1 MRLLGLVLALTCTL
15 VALAAD
21 AQQGKV
27 YRVGLLLQASPPSPG
42 PPGCSLQPCVTSGMS
57 MDRTSFSSV
66 SGQAVR
72 TNAFP
77 LSLVSSLR

>member
-42 PPGCSLQPCVTSGMS
+42 PPGLFVTALRDLGYV
-57 MDRTSFSSV
+57 D
-66 SGQAVR
+66 GQNVVFQRRWAGG
-72 TNAFP
+72 
-77 LSLVSSLR
+77 